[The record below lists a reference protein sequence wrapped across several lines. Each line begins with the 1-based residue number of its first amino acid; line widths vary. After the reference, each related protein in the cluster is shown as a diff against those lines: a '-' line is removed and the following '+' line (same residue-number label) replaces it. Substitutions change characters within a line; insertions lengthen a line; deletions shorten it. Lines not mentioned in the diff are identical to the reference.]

1 MHVMNKYRSG
11 SMHHG
16 EYGYSCSMWDAID
29 RKLDKERENEIKK
42 KKRLSKKDSRFNLKK
57 SGNKS
62 NEI

>member
-1 MHVMNKYRSG
+1 
-11 SMHHG
+11 MHHG